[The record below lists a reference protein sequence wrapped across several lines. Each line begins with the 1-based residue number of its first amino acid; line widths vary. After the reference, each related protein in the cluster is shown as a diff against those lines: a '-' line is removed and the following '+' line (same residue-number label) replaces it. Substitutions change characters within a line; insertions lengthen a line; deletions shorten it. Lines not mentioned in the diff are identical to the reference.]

1 MSKLINTQKSFVE
14 KVRAEWGTREGTNLE
29 KLVLILNGSKNK
41 PILLSEITK
50 AIYGKLDPANRNKV
64 KMVLVGL
71 NMTIEGYS
79 LPYQHVALQG
89 RGEEATL
96 TLATKGRAAPK
107 AAKKPAK
114 EAAAKVKTETV
125 KA

>member
-1 MSKLINTQKSFVE
+1 MSKLINTNKSFVE
-14 KVRAEWGTREGTNLE
+14 KVRSEWGTREGTNLE

-41 PILLSEITK
+41 PVLLSEITK

-71 NMTIEGYS
+71 NMTIEGYQ
-79 LPYQHVALQG
+79 LPYQHVALEG

-96 TLATKGRAAPK
+96 TLATKGRKAA
-107 AAKKPAK
+107 AAKKVA
-114 EAAAKVKTETV
+114 EVA
-125 KA
+125 

>member
-71 NMTIEGYS
+71 NMTIEGYG
-79 LPYQHVALQG
+79 LPYQPVGLQG

-96 TLATKGRAAPK
+96 TLATKGAK
-107 AAKKPAK
+107 AKKPAK
-114 EAAAKVKTETV
+114 EAAAAKKAEVV

>member
-71 NMTIEGYS
+71 NMTINGYD
-79 LPYQHVALQG
+79 LPYQPVALQG

-96 TLATKGRAAPK
+96 TLATKGRAVAPK
-107 AAKKPAK
+107 AKKAK